1 MIHFIKGELVD
12 IGADFVVIE
21 NGGMGYKVS
30 TSLESISQWQMKS
43 GEIMAHTEIIVRED
57 AISLVGFATK
67 EELHMFQLL
76 TSVSGVGTKVGVAT
90 LSALSVERLSLAIQT
105 GDVKTITGAPG
116 VGKKTAER
124 LVLELKDKVKSFVTH
139 HGESQDFEDHDPR
152 GQFGSQEGSEDALL
166 ALMALG
172 YTKMEAQKALSKID
186 VYQKNTEAILK
197 EALRALMMQS

>member
-21 NGGMGYKVS
+21 NGGMGYKVA

-43 GEIMAHTEIIVRED
+43 GEILAHTEMIVRED

-124 LVLELKDKVKSFVTH
+124 LVLELKDKVKSFVTQ
-139 HGESQDFEDHDPR
+139 HGELLDFEDQDPR
-152 GQFGSQEGSEDALL
+152 GHFSSQEGSEDALL
-166 ALMALG
+166 ALLSLG

-186 VYQKNTEAILK
+186 VHQKNTEAILK
-197 EALRALMMQS
+197 EALRALMTQS

>member
-43 GEIMAHTEIIVRED
+43 GEIMAHTEMIVRED

-124 LVLELKDKVKSFVTH
+124 LVLELKDKVKSFVTLS
-139 HGESQDFEDHDPR
+139 GESLGSENEHSVGGFP
-152 GQFGSQEGSEDALL
+152 SQEGSEDALM
-166 ALMALG
+166 ALIALG

-197 EALRALMMQS
+197 EALRALMMQ